1 MTTKASRGDNRI
13 LDWGVLAGFVLLC
26 LAAGWIGSIV
36 TTPAIPAWYDG
47 LNKPP
52 FNPPQAV
59 FPVVWT
65 ILYILMGIAAW
76 RVWRAGGGSALVPFF
91 IQLALNVVWSFAFFG
106 ARSPAFGFLVIA
118 VLWATIAWTIA
129 AFAAVDRAAP
139 WMMAPYLAWVSFA
152 AVLNGAI
159 WYLN

>member
-1 MTTKASRGDNRI
+1 
-13 LDWGVLAGFVLLC
+13 
-26 LAAGWIGSIV
+26 
-36 TTPAIPAWYDG
+36 
-47 LNKPP
+47 
-52 FNPPQAV
+52 V

-76 RVWRAGGGSALVPFF
+76 RVWRAGGRAALVPFF

-106 ARSPAFGFLVIA
+106 ARSPALGFLVIA
-118 VLWATIAWTIA
+118 ALWATIAWTIA